1 VSRRACSS
9 SLSNLTKPSQV
20 DKDMVQERRKI
31 VVVGAGVMG
40 HGIAQAFAQ
49 GGFRVSLVDT
59 TREAAEKG
67 LKLMKSSLN
76 TMAEEGLLEHSVE
89 KILGLVTPTTSLE
102 EAAIDADI
110 VIEAVFEDVE
120 TKKQMFKQLDIHCP
134 PRALLAS
141 NTSFLNIFDFVET
154 SRPDKVM
161 ITHWYAP
168 PQLIP
173 LVDVVGGPKTDRAN
187 LDSMVQLLRKIGKR
201 PVLMEKFISGYAVNR
216 IQHAL
221 NREVNFLLDNDYV
234 TPEQLDE
241 AVRVGLAFRMMVV
254 GVVAR
259 YDFGGISM
267 RTRHPP
273 GFEEVPLDY
282 EYKKLQELIDKGYLG
297 VKTGRGFYDYKG
309 KSEEKLYRE
318 RDIRLI
324 EISRA
329 LRKLEERGPLEGP
342 CTKGKDSKRP
352 HE

>member
-1 VSRRACSS
+1 
-9 SLSNLTKPSQV
+9 
-20 DKDMVQERRKI
+20 MERENRKV

-40 HGIAQAFAQ
+40 HGIAQSFAQ

-59 TREAAEKG
+59 TREAVERG
-67 LKLMKSSLN
+67 MKLMKSSLD
-76 TMAEEGLLEHSVE
+76 TMAEEGFLEHSVDAV
-89 KILGLVTPTTSLE
+89 LGLVTPTTSLKE
-102 EAAIDADI
+102 GTRDADI
-110 VIEAVFEDVE
+110 AVEVVFEDVA
-120 TKKQMFKQLDIHCP
+120 TKKEVFKQLDADCP
-134 PRALLAS
+134 SKTLLAS

-154 SRPDKVM
+154 SRPDKIL

-173 LVDVVGGPKTDRAN
+173 LVDVVGGPKTDKAS
-187 LDSMVQLLRKIGKR
+187 LEVMVQILRKIGKR
-201 PVLMEKFISGYAVNR
+201 PVLMKKFISGYAVNR

-221 NREVNFLLDNDYV
+221 NREVNFLLDNEYV
-234 TPEQLDE
+234 SPEQLDE
-241 AVRVGLAFRMMVV
+241 AVQVGLAFRMMVV

-282 EYKKLQELIDKGYLG
+282 EYRKLQELVNKGHLG

-309 KSEEKLYRE
+309 KSEEELYRE

-324 EISRA
+324 EM
-329 LRKLEERGPLEGP
+329 LRTLGRLEARGPLEGP
-342 CTKGKDSKRP
+342 WAKSKDSKRP
-352 HE
+352 HR

>member
-1 VSRRACSS
+1 
-9 SLSNLTKPSQV
+9 
-20 DKDMVQERRKI
+20 MEQEHRKV

-40 HGIAQAFAQ
+40 HGIAQTFAQ
-49 GGFRVSLVDT
+49 GGFWVSLVDT
-59 TREAAEKG
+59 TQEALDRG

-76 TMAEEGLLEHSVE
+76 TMAEEGVLEDSMDAV
-89 KILGLVTPTTSLE
+89 LDLVTPTTSLE
-102 EAAIDADI
+102 EGARDADI
-110 VIEAVFEDVE
+110 AVEAVFEDVAA
-120 TKKQMFKQLDIHCP
+120 KKEVFKQLDAYCP
-134 PRALLAS
+134 PKTLLAS

-154 SRPDKVM
+154 SRPDKVL

-173 LVDVVGGPKTDRAN
+173 LVDVVGGPKTNRTI
-187 LDSMVQLLRKIGKR
+187 LEFMVQILRKVGKR

-241 AVRVGLAFRMMVV
+241 AVQVGLAFRMMVV

-282 EYKKLQELIDKGYLG
+282 EYKKLQELIDKGHLG

-309 KSEEKLYRE
+309 KSEEEIYRE
-318 RDIRLI
+318 RDVRLI
-324 EISRA
+324 EM
-329 LRKLEERGPLEGP
+329 LRILKKLEARGPLEGP
-342 CTKGKDSKRP
+342 WPKGPGPKGSPR
-352 HE
+352 E

>member
-1 VSRRACSS
+1 
-9 SLSNLTKPSQV
+9 
-20 DKDMVQERRKI
+20 MEQENRKV

-40 HGIAQAFAQ
+40 HGIAQTFAQ
-49 GGFRVSLVDT
+49 GAFRVSLVDT
-59 TREAAEKG
+59 TREALDRG

-76 TMAEEGLLEHSVE
+76 TMAEEGLLVDSVE
-89 KILGLVTPTTSLE
+89 TVLDLVTPTTSLKE
-102 EAAIDADI
+102 GARDSDI
-110 VIEAVFEDVE
+110 AIEAVFEDVA
-120 TKKQMFKQLDIHCP
+120 TKKEVFKQLDTYCP

-154 SRPDKVM
+154 SRPDKVL

-173 LVDVVGGPKTDRAN
+173 LVDVAGGPKTDRKN
-187 LDSMVQLLRKIGKR
+187 LEMMVQVLRKIGKR
-201 PVLMEKFISGYAVNR
+201 PVLMKKFISGYAVNR

-241 AVRVGLAFRMMVV
+241 AVQVGLAFRMMVV
-254 GVVAR
+254 GVAAR

-267 RTRHPP
+267 STRRPP

-309 KSEEKLYRE
+309 RSEEEVYRE

-324 EISRA
+324 EM
-329 LRKLEERGPLEGP
+329 LRTLRRLEAKGPLGEP
-342 CTKGKDSKRP
+342 WLMNSDSKDP
-352 HE
+352 SQKG

>member
-1 VSRRACSS
+1 
-9 SLSNLTKPSQV
+9 
-20 DKDMVQERRKI
+20 MERGDRKV

-40 HGIAQAFAQ
+40 HGIAQTFAQ

-59 TREAAEKG
+59 TQEALDRG
-67 LKLMKSSLN
+67 MKLMKSSLK
-76 TMAEEGLLEHSVE
+76 TMAEEGILEHPVDTV
-89 KILGLVTPTTSLE
+89 LDLVTPTISLE
-102 EAAIDADI
+102 EGASDADI
-110 VIEAVFEDVE
+110 AIEAVFEDVT
-120 TKKQMFKQLDIHCP
+120 TKKEVFKQLDTHCP

-154 SRPDKVM
+154 SRPDKIL

-173 LVDVVGGPKTDRAN
+173 LVDVVGGPKTDKAN
-187 LDSMVQLLRKIGKR
+187 LELMVQILRKIGKR
-201 PVLMEKFISGYAVNR
+201 PVLMKKFISGYAVNR
-216 IQHAL
+216 IQHTL
-221 NREVNFLLDNDYV
+221 NREVNFLLDNGYV

-254 GVVAR
+254 GVAAR

-282 EYKKLQELIDKGYLG
+282 EYKTLQELIDKGYLG
-297 VKTGRGFYDYKG
+297 VKTGRGFYNYKG
-309 KSEEKLYRE
+309 KSEEEIYHE

-324 EISRA
+324 EMLRI
-329 LRKLEERGPLEGP
+329 LRKLEARGPLEGP
-342 CTKGKDSKRP
+342 WLMSSGPKGSPRG
-352 HE
+352 

>member
-1 VSRRACSS
+1 MEKESR
-9 SLSNLTKPSQV
+9 KV
-20 DKDMVQERRKI
+20 
-31 VVVGAGVMG
+31 VVVGAGIMG
-40 HGIAQAFAQ
+40 HGIAQTFAQ
-49 GGFRVSLVDT
+49 GEFRVSLVDT
-59 TREAAEKG
+59 TQEVLDRG

-76 TMAEEGLLEHSVE
+76 MMTEEGLLKEPIE
-89 KILGLVTPTTSLE
+89 RILGRVHCTTSLE
-102 EAAIDADI
+102 EGAREADI
-110 VIEAVFEDVE
+110 AVEAIFEDVE
-120 TKKQMFKQLDIHCP
+120 AKKEVFKQLDTYCP
-134 PRALLAS
+134 PRTLLAS
-141 NTSFLNIFDFVET
+141 NTSFLNIFDFVKT
-154 SRPDKVM
+154 SRPDKVL

-173 LVDVVGGPKTDRAN
+173 LVDVVGGLKTDKAN
-187 LDSMVQLLRKIGKR
+187 LEVMVQILKKIGKR
-201 PVLMEKFISGYAVNR
+201 PILMKKFISGYAVNR

-241 AVRVGLAFRMMVV
+241 AVQVGLAFRMMVV

-282 EYKKLQELIDKGYLG
+282 EYKKLQELINKGYLG

-309 KSEEKLYRE
+309 KSEEELYRE

-324 EISRA
+324 EM
-329 LRKLEERGPLEGP
+329 LRTLKKLEARGPLEGP
-342 CTKGKDSKRP
+342 WSPDSGQKKL
-352 HE
+352 

>member
-1 VSRRACSS
+1 
-9 SLSNLTKPSQV
+9 
-20 DKDMVQERRKI
+20 MEQEERKV

-40 HGIAQAFAQ
+40 HGIAQTFAQ

-59 TREAAEKG
+59 TREALDRG

-76 TMAEEGLLEHSVE
+76 TMANEG
-89 KILGLVTPTTSLE
+89 ILKEPIERILDRVSCTTFLKEGAS
-102 EAAIDADI
+102 DADI
-110 VIEAVFEDVE
+110 AVEAVFEDVE
-120 TKKQMFKQLDIHCP
+120 AKKEVFRQLDTYCP
-134 PRALLAS
+134 SKTLLAS
-141 NTSFLNIFDFVET
+141 NTSFLNIFDFLET
-154 SRPDKVM
+154 SRPDKIL

-173 LVDVVGGPKTDRAN
+173 LVDVVGGPKTDKAN
-187 LDSMVQLLRKIGKR
+187 LEVMVQILRKIGKR
-201 PVLMEKFISGYAVNR
+201 PVLMKKFISGYAVNR

-241 AVRVGLAFRMMVV
+241 AVQVGLAFRMMVV

-282 EYKKLQELIDKGYLG
+282 EYKKLQGLIDKGYLG
-297 VKTGRGFYDYKG
+297 VRTGRGFYDYKG
-309 KSEEKLYRE
+309 KSEEELYRE

-324 EISRA
+324 EM
-329 LRKLEERGPLEGP
+329 LRTLRRLEARGPIEDP
-342 CTKGKDSKRP
+342 WPMNPDPKDSS
-352 HE
+352 HEREQM

>member
-1 VSRRACSS
+1 
-9 SLSNLTKPSQV
+9 
-20 DKDMVQERRKI
+20 MEQENRKV

-40 HGIAQAFAQ
+40 HGIAQTFAQ
-49 GGFRVSLVDT
+49 GGFRVSLVDM
-59 TREAAEKG
+59 TREAVDRG

-76 TMAEEGLLEHSVE
+76 TMAEEGVLEHSVE
-89 KILGLVTPTTSLE
+89 TVLDLVTPSTSLE
-102 EAAIDADI
+102 EGASDADI
-110 VIEAVFEDVE
+110 AIEAVFEDVA
-120 TKKQMFKQLDIHCP
+120 TKKEVFKQLDTYCP

-154 SRPDKVM
+154 SRPDKIL

-173 LVDVVGGPKTDRAN
+173 LVDVVGGPKTDKAN
-187 LDSMVQLLRKIGKR
+187 LELMVQILRKIGKR
-201 PVLMEKFISGYAVNR
+201 PVLMKKFISGYAVNR

-241 AVRVGLAFRMMVV
+241 AARVGLAFRMMVV

-267 RTRHPP
+267 RTRRPP

-309 KSEEKLYRE
+309 KSEEELYRE

-324 EISRA
+324 EM
-329 LRKLEERGPLEGP
+329 LRILSKLEVRGPLEGP
-342 CTKGKDSKRP
+342 WPMGPSPKGSPRG
-352 HE
+352 